1 MSNAKHIEGQSG
13 SRADSGWPFLINFHM
28 ESVMDTTKARLWEQ
42 INYVKKQAE
51 EEPQTLIDESLEM
64 SFIFNFSRKVI
75 GVELLICCGG
85 PTIRLNSRWGKITGF
100 WGSERIEDLYRS
112 EELDCILL
120 EYAEMIIGGE

>member
-1 MSNAKHIEGQSG
+1 MGTIKNQ
-13 SRADSGWPFLINFHM
+13 
-28 ESVMDTTKARLWEQ
+28 LWKNIQ
-42 INYVKKQAE
+42 FIKKQAE
-51 EEPQTLIDESLEM
+51 ENPRELINDSLEM
-64 SFIFNFSRKVI
+64 NFIINTSREVI

-120 EYAEMIIGGE
+120 A